1 MAFCCIPYS
10 IFCILFAMNLFCDVS
25 EEQLRRERQKARELR
40 RSQWWRNRI
49 ATGLCHYC
57 EGHFEPKELTLD
69 HVLPLVRGGHS
80 SRGNCVP
87 ACKECNTRKRDLLP
101 TEWQEYLDTLARS

>member
-1 MAFCCIPYS
+1 VEPWFDIP
-10 IFCILFAMNLFCDVS
+10 

-49 ATGLCHYC
+49 DAGHCHYC
-57 EGHFEPKELTLD
+57 GVHFTPAELTLD
-69 HVLPLVRGGHS
+69 HIVPLVRGGKS
-80 SRGNCVP
+80 TRGNCVP

-101 TEWQEYLDTLARS
+101 TEWQEYLDALL

>member
-1 MAFCCIPYS
+1 MEPWFDI
-10 IFCILFAMNLFCDVS
+10 S

-57 EGHFEPKELTLD
+57 GVHFAAADLTLD
-69 HVLPLVRGGHS
+69 HVLPLARGGRS
-80 SRGNCVP
+80 TRGNCVP

>member
-1 MAFCCIPYS
+1 MHSWVDI
-10 IFCILFAMNLFCDVS
+10 S

-49 ATGLCHYC
+49 AVGVCHYC
-57 EGHFEPKELTLD
+57 RAQIPAKELTLD
-69 HVLPLVRGGHS
+69 HIVPLVRGGRTS
-80 SRGNCVP
+80 KGNCVP

-101 TEWQEYLDTLARS
+101 TEWDEYLTRLGSSDDES